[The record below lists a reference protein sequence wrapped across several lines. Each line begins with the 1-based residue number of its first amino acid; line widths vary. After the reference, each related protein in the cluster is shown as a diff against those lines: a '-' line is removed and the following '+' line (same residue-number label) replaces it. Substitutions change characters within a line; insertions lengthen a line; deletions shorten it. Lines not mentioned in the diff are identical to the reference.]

1 MARTITVKG
10 VGKVAVKPDQV
21 VIRMNLEAQNKS
33 YDRAMALAAEQ
44 VADLKR
50 AFEKAGFEKDALKT
64 TDFDIRTDYDRVLD
78 KNQNYISVFAGYECT
93 HCVKAQFDFSTE
105 RLSAALGAIAESKV
119 NPTINIDFTVKNPA
133 AVNELIL
140 QDATRNAR
148 RKAEILCAAADVKL
162 GQLVDI
168 SYNWSEVNFYAQTK
182 YSVDSCLT
190 ANCAPSDIDIDPDDI
205 QAGDSAT
212 FIWEIV

>member
-21 VIRMNLEAQNKS
+21 VIRMNLEAQDKS
-33 YDRAMALAAEQ
+33 YDRAMAMAAEQ

-105 RLSAALGAIAESKV
+105 RLSAALGAIAGSMV

-162 GQLVDI
+162 GRLVDI

>member
-21 VIRMNLEAQNKS
+21 VIRMNLEAQDKS
-33 YDRAMALAAEQ
+33 YDRAMAMAAEQ

-105 RLSAALGAIAESKV
+105 RLSAALGAIAGSMV